1 MIETTNQYTIAPVCT
16 SNNPGEEYVPGLSLS
31 AWLCYSNGR
40 IVSQLVIVVWAMVK
54 TRWHIWSSHHHE
66 SGKIIY
72 IYVYIYICI
81 YIYIYIHVY
90 IYIYIY
96 MYIYICIY
104 IYNSPTWNKWVRWDN
119 SPYWPLFQGG
129 RSEVVIGRDDHPW
142 TWKKLPCNLTVS
154 DVSRLKNLVANWG
167 VPLFFVVSIY
177 TYYMLF
183 QHWIVMMPFQQVEPH
198 Y

>member
-1 MIETTNQYTIAPVCT
+1 MTLLFEWSHRVPT
-16 SNNPGEEYVPGLSLS
+16 SHSCMSHGQNTMAYM
-31 AWLCYSNGR
+31 
-40 IVSQLVIVVWAMVK
+40 VIPPSW
-54 TRWHIWSSHHHE
+54 IWE
-66 SGKIIY
+66 N
-72 IYVYIYICI
+72 
-81 YIYIYIHVY
+81 
-90 IYIYIY
+90 YIYIY
-96 MYIYICIY
+96 MYICIY